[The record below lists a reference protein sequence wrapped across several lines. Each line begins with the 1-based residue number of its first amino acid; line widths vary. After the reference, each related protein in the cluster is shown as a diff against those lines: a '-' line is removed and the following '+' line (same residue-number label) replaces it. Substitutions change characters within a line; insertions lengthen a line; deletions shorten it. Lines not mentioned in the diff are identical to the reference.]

1 MGLLKIASKANDK
14 IGDNIAKSA
23 ALSPKQLDEVAQKR
37 DNYLLEM
44 PDPNDAV
51 AQATTEKLLAAN
63 SVEVFNAYLSQ
74 ISTLYA
80 PLEKD
85 DFDSDYNVRYFNI
98 TKWVTDTKENSLE
111 KLINVYAVLSDEACN
126 IALIFHRNMKL
137 TQVYLAVTNTRN
149 ANNNSDV
156 HTFAKRLQEAVKGNF
171 PGTEFGTDSGGGIPP
186 FLKNETCLL
195 HP

>member
-85 DFDSDYNVRYFNI
+85 DFDSDYNVRY
-98 TKWVTDTKENSLE
+98 
-111 KLINVYAVLSDEACN
+111 
-126 IALIFHRNMKL
+126 
-137 TQVYLAVTNTRN
+137 
-149 ANNNSDV
+149 
-156 HTFAKRLQEAVKGNF
+156 
-171 PGTEFGTDSGGGIPP
+171 
-186 FLKNETCLL
+186 
-195 HP
+195 